1 MEKSSFKPSWKYFS
15 IVLFLACQ
23 KGLKIQQ
30 VVKPEFCPH
39 AGDGEAYV
47 VLNAIDD
54 VASGVP
60 WPSRQREAT
69 IDQFSYIL

>member
-1 MEKSSFKPSWKYFS
+1 LEIFFNC
-15 IVLFLACQ
+15 IVL
-23 KGLKIQQ
+23 GLSKRIENPTGG
-30 VVKPEFCPH
+30 KPEFCPH

>member
-1 MEKSSFKPSWKYFS
+1 LSKRIENPT
-15 IVLFLACQ
+15 
-23 KGLKIQQ
+23 GG
-30 VVKPEFCPH
+30 KPEFCPH